1 MKLIDNFAL
10 RFKKFE
16 AKRDESL
23 KNRFNKNNPMIKK
36 TAYNSGVLILLV
48 YLFVSVSSISA
59 TNNSSYPRLTDEEL
73 KYNVI
78 NLGGHV
84 DFKFT
89 PEVKQYIQRYTK
101 QGRKSTEKILGKI
114 PVYFPVFE
122 KKIKEKYL
130 PEELKI
136 LAIVESHLNVNAY
149 SKVGAAGLWQFMKG
163 TAKQYKL
170 RVQRNYDERYSVE
183 KSTEAALTFLTDLY
197 IEFDD
202 WTLALAAYNCGAG
215 NVRKAIRKSGG
226 HRDFWVIQKYL
237 PRETRNYV
245 PKFIAIS
252 YLLKHYKE
260 YNIDPI
266 VPEKVYFET
275 ANAKIFKHLTFSKIA
290 DVTGLSM
297 DIIKT
302 MNSAYRRNYIPVN
315 TQGYNLTLPKSALF
329 TLLEFENYNQVEF
342 KSNND
347 FNYSKYV
354 MKNFSREIAMQL
366 LGKSYRLEIKTLS
379 IKNLEYLFDKYR
391 KNRVVKLPPLR
402 LTVSKRILKD
412 EFLYHDLKAGESLMD
427 IAAKYDGVE
436 LMDILQWNNIRLSN
450 PPKVGAKLRYRIQK

>member
-1 MKLIDNFAL
+1 MKLIDNFAP
-10 RFKKFE
+10 RFEYFE
-16 AKRDESL
+16 ANRDENL
-23 KNRFNKNNPMIKK
+23 ENRFDKNNPMIKK
-36 TAYNSGVLILLV
+36 TAYNSSIFILLV
-48 YLFVSVSSISA
+48 YLFVSVGSISA
-59 TNNSSYPRLTDEEL
+59 KSKSSYPLLSDEEL

-78 NLGGHV
+78 NLGGNV

-101 QGRKSTEKILGKI
+101 QGRKSTERILGKI

-183 KSTEAALTFLTDLY
+183 KSTEAALEFLTDLY
-197 IEFDD
+197 VEFDD

-215 NVRKAIRKSGG
+215 NVRKAIRRSGG
-226 HRDFWVIQKYL
+226 HRDFWSIQKYL

-266 VPEKVYFET
+266 VPEKMFFET
-275 ANAKIFKHLTFSKIA
+275 ANAKIFKHLTFSEIS
-290 DVTGLSM
+290 DVTGISL
-297 DIIKT
+297 DVIKT
-302 MNSAYRRNYIPVN
+302 MNSQYRRNYIPVN
-315 TQGYNLTLPKSALF
+315 TQGYNLTLPKNALF

-354 MKNFSREIAMQL
+354 MKNFSREIAMHL
-366 LGKSYRLEIKTLS
+366 LGKSYRVEIKTLS
-379 IKNLEYLFDKYR
+379 VKNLEYLFENYR

-402 LTVSKRILKD
+402 LTVSKSVLKD
-412 EFLYHDLKAGESLMD
+412 KFLYHDLKAGESLLD
-427 IAAKYDGVE
+427 IAMKYDGVE
-436 LMDILQWNNIRLSN
+436 LLDILQWNDISLSK
-450 PPKVGAKLRYRIQK
+450 PPKVGTKLRYKVQ